1 VAQQQEQSEELQVP
15 PENGDEAGEET
26 QESFISQ
33 PDQDSMNPLN
43 QSEMEGT
50 EMNESV
56 EYNPELSVGNISKG
70 EELNPLDVVPDEEE
84 EEEEVIIEEENN
96 GPDEMLNYS
105 TMDGVKTIEQPD
117 ILKAELHEH
126 QVFIYVFC

>member
-1 VAQQQEQSEELQVP
+1 
-15 PENGDEAGEET
+15 
-26 QESFISQ
+26 
-33 PDQDSMNPLN
+33 
-43 QSEMEGT
+43 MEGT

-56 EYNPELSVGNISKG
+56 EYNPELSVDNISKP
-70 EELNPLDVVPDEEE
+70 EVLNPLDAVADEEE
-84 EEEEVIIEEENN
+84 EEEEILVEEEKN

-126 QVFIYVFC
+126 QV